1 MDAVSFIRE
10 FGRMCEA
17 HSDAKGCGE
26 SCPALHHC
34 LVPRNECEYP
44 EELVT
49 AVEQWGKEHP
59 LVTNGQKVMELVGY
73 NGKAWTN
80 DGDEGYVIVKIRED
94 WWDAENKG
102 AGVQRV
108 SGSHRQGRAG

>member
-26 SCPALHHC
+26 SCPALHYC
-34 LVPRNECEYP
+34 SVPRNECEYP

-49 AVEQWGKEHP
+49 AVEQWSKEHP

-94 WWDAENKG
+94 WWNTEYKG
-102 AGVQRV
+102 E
-108 SGSHRQGRAG
+108 